1 MGLGIVV
8 WAAVAGCSLAGVAA
22 MAQSQQ
28 QQQQS
33 SSHLG
38 QVAKRHGGEEANPA
52 NGTTNNV
59 LTVERT
65 PSPGAGQVRGG
76 NGVTLPDSPET
87 AKHPV
92 TDTLHGDT
100 VTDDYRWLE
109 QQHDPQ
115 TRSWIDEQ
123 NAYTDSYLQQVTI
136 RPEIRA
142 ELTKLERVE
151 TYSMPT
157 KRGDLYFFKKR
168 LPDENQGSIY
178 IRHEAA
184 GAIRHEAAGAVRHG
198 VGGADERLVDA
209 GKLSADQNTSIGMLD
224 VTNDGTM
231 LAYGIRQGGAD
242 EQEVH
247 LIDVATRKEL
257 PDRLTSQRYMGVQ
270 ISPDKKGLYYAVFHH
285 SGTLVYWHPFGTEQS
300 ADKMIFGKEYKGEPL
315 GELDLI
321 SVSTSDN
328 GHWLI
333 LSIGRGVPARR
344 EDILLKDLRQ
354 PDAPVIPLI
363 YGIDNRFNLID
374 TGTDTFL
381 VETDM
386 GAPKRRILRA
396 DPDTSP
402 QQWQTVV
409 PETKD
414 VIQSSTVLGG
424 RIFVDR
430 LVDVKDEISI
440 YSLDGKPEGTMKL
453 PGIGSATVPYGRPL
467 VKEGFYSFTS
477 FNVPPTIFRYEV
489 GRSEAG
495 TGATSVF
502 ARPKVPF
509 HPEHYEVRQVFFTS
523 KDGTRVPMFI
533 AGKKGLP
540 RNGKTPLL
548 LSGYGGFN
556 ISTTPY
562 WNPMYAWWLEQGG
575 WFAVPNMR
583 GGGEYG
589 EDWHKAGMFGKK
601 QNVFDDFF
609 AATRYLIDEKY
620 TDTANLAI
628 WGRSNGGLLIGAAM
642 TQHPEL
648 YGAIVCGYPLL
659 DMLRYQ
665 NFEFGRLWTTEY
677 GSADNA
683 ADYKYIRA
691 YSPYQNVKQGTKYPA
706 IMFFSGDNDTRVDP
720 LHARKMAAEVQAAT
734 GGDRPILLHYS
745 LKGGHSSGV
754 SVTQQIQDETDIL
767 SFLWNET
774 DTR

>member
-1 MGLGIVV
+1 
-8 WAAVAGCSLAGVAA
+8 
-22 MAQSQQ
+22 
-28 QQQQS
+28 
-33 SSHLG
+33 
-38 QVAKRHGGEEANPA
+38 
-52 NGTTNNV
+52 
-59 LTVERT
+59 
-65 PSPGAGQVRGG
+65 
-76 NGVTLPDSPET
+76 
-87 AKHPV
+87 V

>member
-1 MGLGIVV
+1 MGLK
-8 WAAVAGCSLAGVAA
+8 AAIGAGVLSCAVVGVVG

-28 QQQQS
+28 QEQQS

-59 LTVERT
+59 LTVQRT
-65 PSPGAGQVRGG
+65 PSPAAGQVRGG
-76 NGVTLPDSPET
+76 NGVMLPDPPET

-100 VTDDYRWLE
+100 ITDDYRWLE
-109 QQHDPQ
+109 QQHDPA
-115 TRSWIDEQ
+115 TRSWIDQQ

-136 RPEIRA
+136 RPEIQA
-142 ELTKLERVE
+142 ELTKLERVD

-157 KRGDLYFFKKR
+157 RRGDLYFFKKR
-168 LPDENQGSIY
+168 LADENQASIY
-178 IRHEAA
+178 
-184 GAIRHEAAGAVRHG
+184 VRHG
-198 VGGADERLVDA
+198 ATGADERLVDA
-209 GKLSADQNTSIGMLD
+209 GKMSADQNTSVNILD
-224 VTNDGTM
+224 VTNDGS
-231 LAYGIRQGGAD
+231 LVAYGIRQGGAD
-242 EQEVH
+242 EQEVRVM
-247 LIDVATRKEL
+247 DVTSRKEL
-257 PDRLTSQRYMGVQ
+257 ADRLPTQRYMGVQ
-270 ISPDKKGLYYAVFHH
+270 ISPDKTGLYYAVFHH
-285 SGTLVYWHPFGTEQS
+285 SGTLVYWHAFGTDVS

-321 SVSTSDN
+321 GVTISDN

-333 LSIGRGVPARR
+333 LTISRGVPAKR
-344 EDILLKDLRQ
+344 EDILIKDLRA
-354 PDAPVIPLI
+354 PDAEFTPLI
-363 YGIDNRFNLID
+363 YGVDNRFSLID

-381 VETDM
+381 IKTDM
-386 GAPKRRILRA
+386 GAPKGQVLRA
-396 DPDTSP
+396 DLNTPP
-402 QQWQTVV
+402 QQWQTIV
-409 PETKD
+409 PED
-414 VIQSSTVLGG
+414 DNVIQDTSVLGG
-424 RIFVDR
+424 KLFVDR

-440 YSLDGKPEGTMKL
+440 YSLDGRPQGKVKL

-467 VKEGFYSFTS
+467 EKEGFYSFDS
-477 FNVPPTIFRYEV
+477 FNVPPTIYRYQ
-489 GRSEAG
+489 AD
-495 TGATSVF
+495 TGATSIF
-502 ARPKVPF
+502 AQPKVPF
-509 HPEHYEVRQVFFTS
+509 HPERYEVQQVFLTS
-523 KDGTRVPMFI
+523 RDGTRIPMFI
-533 AGKKGLP
+533 AGKKGLA

-548 LSGYGGFN
+548 MTGYGGFN
-556 ISTTPY
+556 VSITPG

-575 WFAVPNMR
+575 WFAVPDLR

-589 EDWHKAGMFGKK
+589 EDWHKAGMFEKK

-609 AATRYLIDEKY
+609 AATRYLIDQKY
-620 TDTANLAI
+620 TSPVNFAI
-628 WGRSNGGLLIGAAM
+628 WGRSNGGLLMGAAM

-683 ADYKYIRA
+683 TDYKYLRA

-720 LHARKMAAEVQAAT
+720 LHARKMTAEMQAAT
-734 GGDRPILLHYS
+734 AGDRPVLLHYS
-745 LKGGHSSGV
+745 LKGGHSNGV
-754 SVTQQIQDETDIL
+754 SVAQQIQDYTDIL
-767 SFLWNET
+767 SFLWNEV

>member
-1 MGLGIVV
+1 
-8 WAAVAGCSLAGVAA
+8 

-76 NGVTLPDSPET
+76 NGVTLPDPPDT
-87 AKHPV
+87 VKHPV
-92 TDTLHGDT
+92 TDTVHGDT
-100 VTDDYRWLE
+100 ITDDYRWLE

-123 NAYTDSYLQQVTI
+123 NTYTDSYLQQVTI
-136 RPEIRA
+136 RPEIRG

-151 TYSMPT
+151 TYSMPA

-178 IRHEAA
+178 IRH
-184 GAIRHEAAGAVRHG
+184 G

-209 GKLSADQNTSIGMLD
+209 GKLSVDQNTSIGMLD
-224 VTNDGTM
+224 VTNDGSM
-231 LAYGIRQGGAD
+231 LAYGVRQGGAD

-247 LIDVATRKEL
+247 LIDVAMRKEL
-257 PDRLTSQRYMGVQ
+257 PDQLSSQRYMGVQ

-300 ADKMIFGKEYKGEPL
+300 ADKVIFGKEYKGEPL

-333 LSIGRGVPARR
+333 LSIGRGVPAKR
-344 EDILLKDLRQ
+344 EDILIKDLRE
-354 PDAPVIPLI
+354 PDAPIIPLI

-414 VIQSSTVLGG
+414 VIRSSTVLGG

-440 YSLDGKPEGTMKL
+440 YSLEGKPEGTMKL

-556 ISTTPY
+556 VSTTPY

-620 TDTANLAI
+620 TDAANLAI
-628 WGRSNGGLLIGAAM
+628 WGRSNGGLLMGAAM

-691 YSPYQNVKQGTKYPA
+691 YSPYQNVKEGTKYPA

-720 LHARKMAAEVQAAT
+720 LHARKMTAEMQAAT

>member
-1 MGLGIVV
+1 MGLKAAIGAGVLVCAVV
-8 WAAVAGCSLAGVAA
+8 GVAG

-28 QQQQS
+28 QEQQS

-59 LTVERT
+59 LTVQRT
-65 PSPGAGQVRGG
+65 PSPAAGQVRGG
-76 NGVTLPDSPET
+76 NGVVLPDPPET

-92 TDTLHGDT
+92 TDSLHGDT
-100 VTDDYRWLE
+100 ITDDYRWLE
-109 QQHDPQ
+109 QQHDPA
-115 TRSWIDEQ
+115 TRSWIDQQ
-123 NAYTDSYLQQVTI
+123 NAYTDSYLHQVTI
-136 RPEIRA
+136 RPEIQA

-168 LPDENQGSIY
+168 LADENQASIY
-178 IRHEAA
+178 
-184 GAIRHEAAGAVRHG
+184 VRHG
-198 VGGADERLVDA
+198 ATGADERLVDA
-209 GKLSADQNTSIGMLD
+209 GKLSADQNTSVNILD
-224 VTNDGTM
+224 VTNDGS
-231 LAYGIRQGGAD
+231 LVAYGIRQGGAD
-242 EQEVH
+242 EQEVRVM
-247 LIDVATRKEL
+247 DVTSRKEL
-257 PDRLTSQRYMGVQ
+257 ADRLPTQRYMGVQ
-270 ISPDKKGLYYAVFHH
+270 ISPDKTGLYYAVFHH
-285 SGTLVYWHPFGTEQS
+285 SGTLVYWHAFGTDAS
-300 ADKMIFGKEYKGEPL
+300 ADKVIFGKEYKGEPL

-321 SVSTSDN
+321 RVSTSDN

-333 LSIGRGVPARR
+333 VTISRGVPAKR
-344 EDILLKDLRQ
+344 EDILIKDLRA
-354 PDAPVIPLI
+354 PDAEFTPVV
-363 YGIDNRFNLID
+363 YGIENRFSLID

-381 VETDM
+381 IKTDM
-386 GAPKRRILRA
+386 GAPKGQVLRA
-396 DPDTSP
+396 DLNTPP
-402 QQWQTVV
+402 QQWQTIVQ
-409 PETKD
+409 END
-414 VIQSSTVLGG
+414 NVIQDTSVLGG
-424 RIFVDR
+424 KLFVDR

-440 YSLDGKPEGTMKL
+440 YSLDGRPQGNVKL

-467 VKEGFYSFTS
+467 EKEGFYSFDS
-477 FNVPPTIFRYEV
+477 FNVPPTIYRYQ
-489 GRSEAG
+489 AD
-495 TGATSVF
+495 TGATSIF
-502 ARPKVPF
+502 AQPKVPF
-509 HPEHYEVRQVFFTS
+509 HPERYEVQQVFLTS
-523 KDGTRVPMFI
+523 KDGTRIPMFI
-533 AGKKGLP
+533 AGKKGMA

-548 LSGYGGFN
+548 MTGYGGFN
-556 ISTTPY
+556 VSITPG

-575 WFAVPNMR
+575 WFAVPNLR

-589 EDWHKAGMFGKK
+589 EDWHKAGMFEKK

-609 AATRYLIDEKY
+609 AATRYLIDQKY
-620 TDTANLAI
+620 TSPANFAI
-628 WGRSNGGLLIGAAM
+628 WGRSNGGLLMGAAM

-683 ADYKYIRA
+683 ADYKYLRA

-720 LHARKMAAEVQAAT
+720 LHARKMTAEMQAAT
-734 GGDRPILLHYS
+734 AGDRPVLLHYS

-754 SVTQQIQDETDIL
+754 SVTQQIQDYTDIL
-767 SFLWNET
+767 SFLWNEV

>member
-1 MGLGIVV
+1 MGLKAAIGARVLSCAVIGLTGVV
-8 WAAVAGCSLAGVAA
+8 G

-28 QQQQS
+28 QDQQS

-59 LTVERT
+59 LTVQRT
-65 PSPGAGQVRGG
+65 PSPAAGQVRGG
-76 NGVTLPDSPET
+76 NGVALPDPPET

-100 VTDDYRWLE
+100 ITDDYRWLE
-109 QQHDPQ
+109 RQHDAA
-115 TRSWIDEQ
+115 TRSWIDQQ

-136 RPEIRA
+136 RPEIKA
-142 ELTKLERVE
+142 ELTKLERVD
-151 TYSMPT
+151 TYSIPT
-157 KRGDLYFFKKR
+157 KRGELYFFRKR
-168 LPDENQGSIY
+168 LADENQASIY
-178 IRHEAA
+178 
-184 GAIRHEAAGAVRHG
+184 VRHG
-198 VGGADERLVDA
+198 VAGADERLVDA
-209 GKLSADQNTSIGMLD
+209 SKLSVDQNTSVNILD
-224 VTNDGTM
+224 VTNDGSL

-242 EQEVH
+242 EQEVRVM
-247 LIDVATRKEL
+247 DVTARKEL
-257 PDRLTSQRYMGVQ
+257 ADRLPTQRYMGVQ
-270 ISPDKKGLYYAVFHH
+270 ISPDKTGLYYAVFHH
-285 SGTLVYWHPFGTEQS
+285 SGTLVYWHAFGTDAS
-300 ADKMIFGKEYKGEPL
+300 ADKMIFGKEYKGQPL

-321 SVSTSDN
+321 GVSTSDN

-333 LSIGRGVPARR
+333 VTISRGVPAKR
-344 EDILLKDLRQ
+344 EDILIKDLRA
-354 PDAPVIPLI
+354 PDAEFTPVI
-363 YGIDNRFNLID
+363 YGVDNRFTLID

-381 VETDM
+381 IKTDM
-386 GAPKRRILRA
+386 GAPKGQILRA
-396 DPDTSP
+396 DLNTPP
-402 QQWQTVV
+402 QQWQTIV
-409 PETKD
+409 PENDNVIKD
-414 VIQSSTVLGG
+414 TSVLGG
-424 RIFVDR
+424 KLFVDR

-440 YSLDGKPEGTMKL
+440 YTLDGRPQGKVKL

-467 VKEGFYSFTS
+467 DKEGFYSFDS
-477 FNVPPTIFRYEV
+477 FNVPPTIYRYEV
-489 GRSEAG
+489 GRSQADTG
-495 TGATSVF
+495 TTSIF
-502 ARPKVPF
+502 AQPKVPF
-509 HPEHYEVRQVFFTS
+509 HPERYEVQQVFLTS
-523 KDGTRVPMFI
+523 KDGTRIPMFI

-548 LSGYGGFN
+548 MTGYGGFN
-556 ISTTPY
+556 VSITPA

-575 WFAVPNMR
+575 WFAEPDLR

-589 EDWHKAGMFGKK
+589 EDWHKAGMFEKK

-609 AATRYLIDEKY
+609 AATHYLIDQKY
-620 TDTANLAI
+620 TSPANFAI
-628 WGRSNGGLLIGAAM
+628 WGRSNGGLLMGAAM

-683 ADYKYIRA
+683 ADYKYLRA

-720 LHARKMAAEVQAAT
+720 LHARKMTAEMQAAT

-754 SVTQQIQDETDIL
+754 SVTQQVQDYTDIL
-767 SFLWNET
+767 SFLWNEV

>member
-1 MGLGIVV
+1 MGLRVAV
-8 WAAVAGCSLAGVAA
+8 WAGILGCTFAGVAG

-28 QQQQS
+28 QGQQP

-38 QVAKRHGGEEANPA
+38 QVAKRHGGEEANGV
-52 NGTTNNV
+52 NGTSTNNV
-59 LTVERT
+59 LTVQRT
-65 PSPGAGQVRGG
+65 PSPAAGQVRGG
-76 NGVTLPDSPET
+76 NGVALPDSPDT
-87 AKHPV
+87 SKHPV
-92 TDTLHGDT
+92 TDTLHGDAI
-100 VTDDYRWLE
+100 TDDYRWLE
-109 QQHDPQ
+109 KQHDPE

-136 RPEIRA
+136 RPQIKA

-151 TYSMPT
+151 TYSIPMN
-157 KRGDLYFFKKR
+157 RGNAYFFKKR
-168 LPDENQGSIY
+168 LAEENQGSIY
-178 IRHEAA
+178 L
-184 GAIRHEAAGAVRHG
+184 RHG
-198 VGGADERLVDA
+198 VGSADERLVDA
-209 GKLSADQNTSIGMLD
+209 SKLSADQNASVGILD
-224 VTNDGTM
+224 VTNDGSL

-257 PDRLTSQRYMGVQ
+257 PDRLSSQRYLGMQ

-285 SGTLVYWHPFGTEQS
+285 SGTLVYWHAFGTDQA

-321 SVSTSDN
+321 GVSTSDN
-328 GHWLI
+328 GRWLI
-333 LSIGRGVPARR
+333 LTIDRGVPATRQ
-344 EDILLKDLRQ
+344 DILLKDLRQ
-354 PDAPVIPLI
+354 ADAPFTPLI

-386 GAPKRRILRA
+386 GAPNRRILRA
-396 DPDTSP
+396 DPKTSP
-402 QQWQTVV
+402 QQWETVV
-409 PETKD
+409 PEAKD
-414 VIQSSTVLGG
+414 VIEASTVLGG
-424 RIFVDR
+424 DLFIER
-430 LVDVKDEISI
+430 LVDVKNEISI
-440 YSLDGKPEGTMKL
+440 YTLDGKPAGKMKL

-467 VKEGFYSFTS
+467 AKEGFYSFNS
-477 FNVPPTIFRYEV
+477 FNVPPTIFRYEMGRYEV
-489 GRSEAG
+489 GSSEAEAG
-495 TGATSVF
+495 TTSIF
-502 ARPKVPF
+502 AQPKVPF
-509 HPEHYEVRQVFFTS
+509 HPERYEVRQVFFHS

-540 RNGKTPLL
+540 QNGKTPLL
-548 LSGYGGFN
+548 LTGYGGFLV
-556 ISTTPY
+556 SMTPA

-575 WFAVPNMR
+575 WFAVPNLR

-620 TDTANLAI
+620 TDSTNLAI
-628 WGRSNGGLLIGAAM
+628 WGRSNGGLLMGAAM

-683 ADYKYIRA
+683 ADYKCIRA
-691 YSPYQNVKQGTKYPA
+691 YSPYQNVKQGAKYPA

-720 LHARKMAAEVQAAT
+720 LHARKMTAEMQAAT
-734 GGDRPILLHYS
+734 SGDRPILLHYS

-767 SFLWNET
+767 SFLWNEV

>member
-1 MGLGIVV
+1 
-8 WAAVAGCSLAGVAA
+8 
-22 MAQSQQ
+22 
-28 QQQQS
+28 
-33 SSHLG
+33 
-38 QVAKRHGGEEANPA
+38 VAKRHGGEEANPA

-59 LTVERT
+59 LTVDR
-65 PSPGAGQVRGG
+65 PAMPGGSQVRGG

-92 TDTLHGDT
+92 TESLHGDT
-100 VTDDYRWLE
+100 ITDDYRWLE

-136 RPEIRA
+136 RPEIKA

-151 TYSMPT
+151 TYSTPV

-168 LPDENQGSIY
+168 LADENQGSIY
-178 IRHEAA
+178 IRHTAA
-184 GAIRHEAAGAVRHG
+184 GAIRHTAAGTLGAG
-198 VGGADERLVDA
+198 VDGADERLVDA
-209 GKLSADQNTSIGMLD
+209 TKLSADQNTSVGILD
-224 VTNDGTM
+224 VTNDGSL
-231 LAYGIRQGGAD
+231 LAYGVRQGGAD
-242 EQEVH
+242 EQSVH

-257 PDRLTSQRYMGVQ
+257 PDQLTSQRYMGVS
-270 ISPDKKGLYYAVFHH
+270 ISPDKKGLYYSVFHH
-285 SGTLVYWHPFGTEQS
+285 SGTLVYWHAFGTKQS
-300 ADKMIFGKEYKGEPL
+300 ADKVIFGKEYKGEPL

-321 SVSTSDN
+321 QIGTSDN
-328 GHWLI
+328 EHWLI
-333 LSIGRGVPARR
+333 LVISRGVPAKR
-344 EDILLKDLRQ
+344 EDILIKDLRA
-354 PDAPVIPLI
+354 PDAPIIPLV

-381 VETDM
+381 METDM

-396 DPDTSP
+396 DPNTSP
-402 QQWQTVV
+402 QEWQTVV
-409 PETKD
+409 PEAKD
-414 VIQSSTVLGG
+414 VIEASTVLGG
-424 RIFVDR
+424 KLFIER
-430 LVDVKDEISI
+430 LVDVKNEISI

-477 FNVPPTIFRYEV
+477 FNVPPTIYRYQ
-489 GRSEAG
+489 AD
-495 TGATSVF
+495 TGATSIF
-502 ARPKVPF
+502 AQPKVPF
-509 HPEHYEVRQVFFTS
+509 HPDRYEVRQVFFNS

-548 LSGYGGFN
+548 LTGYGGFLV
-556 ISTTPY
+556 SMTPG

-575 WFAVPNMR
+575 WFAMPNLR

-609 AATRYLIDEKY
+609 AATRYLIGEKY
-620 TDTANLAI
+620 TDPAHLAI
-628 WGRSNGGLLIGAAM
+628 WGRSNGGLLMGAAM

-720 LHARKMAAEVQAAT
+720 LHARKMTAEVQAAT
-734 GGDRPILLHYS
+734 SGDRPILLHYTT
-745 LKGGHSSGV
+745 KGGHSSGV

>member
-1 MGLGIVV
+1 MGLSVAR
-8 WAAVAGCSLAGVAA
+8 WAFFWGFAVAGVAG

-28 QQQQS
+28 QGQPS

-38 QVAKRHGGEEANPA
+38 QVAKRHGGEEANSA
-52 NGTTNNV
+52 NGTSTNNV
-59 LTVERT
+59 LTVQRT
-65 PSPGAGQVRGG
+65 PSPGAGEVRGG

-92 TDTLHGDT
+92 TDTLHGNT
-100 VTDDYRWLE
+100 IADDYRWLE
-109 QQHDPQ
+109 QQKDPA

-136 RPEIRA
+136 RPEIKA

-151 TYSMPT
+151 TYSIPV
-157 KRGDLYFFKKR
+157 KRGNAYFFKKR
-168 LPDENQGSIY
+168 LAEENQGSIY
-178 IRHEAA
+178 LRI
-184 GAIRHEAAGAVRHG
+184 G
-198 VGGADERLVDA
+198 VSGADERLVDA
-209 GKLSADQNTSIGMLD
+209 SKLSADQNASVGILD
-224 VTNDGTM
+224 VTNDGSL

-257 PDRLTSQRYMGVQ
+257 PDRLSSQRYFGMQ

-285 SGTLVYWHPFGTEQS
+285 SGTLVYWHAFGTDQA
-300 ADKMIFGKEYKGEPL
+300 ADKMIFGKEYKGQPL

-321 SVSTSDN
+321 GVSTSDN

-333 LSIGRGVPARR
+333 LTIDRGVPATRQ
-344 EDILLKDLRQ
+344 DILIKDLRQ
-354 PDAPVIPLI
+354 ADGPDAQFIPLI

-381 VETDM
+381 AETDM

-396 DPDTSP
+396 DPKMQP
-402 QQWQTVV
+402 QQWETVV
-409 PETKD
+409 PEAQD
-414 VIQSSTVLGG
+414 VIEASTVLGG
-424 RIFVDR
+424 KLFIER
-430 LVDVKDEISI
+430 LVDVKNEISI
-440 YSLDGKPEGTMKL
+440 YTIDGKAEGLLKL

-467 VKEGFYSFTS
+467 AKEGFYNFES
-477 FNVPPTIFRYEV
+477 FNVPPSIFRYEA
-489 GRSEAG
+489 GASEADSG
-495 TGATSVF
+495 TTSIF
-502 ARPKVPF
+502 AQPKVPF
-509 HPEHYEVRQVFFTS
+509 HSDRYEVRQVFFHS

-540 RNGKTPLL
+540 LNGKTPLL
-548 LSGYGGFN
+548 MTGYGGFLV
-556 ISTTPY
+556 SMKPG

-575 WFAVPNMR
+575 WFAMPNLR

-589 EDWHKAGMFGKK
+589 EDWHKAGMFEKK

-609 AATRYLIDEKY
+609 AATHYLIDQKY
-620 TDTANLAI
+620 TSAANLAI
-628 WGRSNGGLLIGAAM
+628 WGRSNGGLLMGAAM

-683 ADYKYIRA
+683 ADFKYIRA
-691 YSPYQNVKQGTKYPA
+691 YSPYQNVKPATKYPA

-720 LHARKMAAEVQAAT
+720 LHARKMTAEMQAAT
-734 GGDRPILLHYS
+734 SGDRPILLHYS

-767 SFLWNET
+767 SFLWNEV

>member
-1 MGLGIVV
+1 M
-8 WAAVAGCSLAGVAA
+8 
-22 MAQSQQ
+22 
-28 QQQQS
+28 
-33 SSHLG
+33 
-38 QVAKRHGGEEANPA
+38 
-52 NGTTNNV
+52 
-59 LTVERT
+59 
-65 PSPGAGQVRGG
+65 
-76 NGVTLPDSPET
+76 
-87 AKHPV
+87 
-92 TDTLHGDT
+92 
-100 VTDDYRWLE
+100 
-109 QQHDPQ
+109 
-115 TRSWIDEQ
+115 
-123 NAYTDSYLQQVTI
+123 I

-142 ELTKLERVE
+142 ELTKLESVE

-178 IRHEAA
+178 V
-184 GAIRHEAAGAVRHG
+184 RHEAAGAVRRG
-198 VGGADERLVDA
+198 VAGADERLVDA
-209 GKLSADQNTSIGMLD
+209 GKLSADQNTSVGILD
-224 VTNDGTM
+224 VTNDGSM

-242 EQEVH
+242 EEAVH
-247 LIDVATRKEL
+247 LIDVATRKDL
-257 PDRLTSQRYMGVQ
+257 PDRLPSQRYMGVQ

-285 SGTLVYWHPFGTEQS
+285 SGTLVYWHAFGTEPS
-300 ADKMIFGKEYKGEPL
+300 TDKVIFGKEYKGEPL

-321 SVSTSDN
+321 QVSTSDN

-333 LSIGRGVPARR
+333 LSISRGVPAKR
-344 EDILLKDLRQ
+344 EDTLIKDLRE
-354 PDAPVIPLI
+354 PDAPIIPLI

-374 TGTDTFL
+374 AGTDTFL

-386 GAPKRRILRA
+386 GAPKRRILRV

-477 FNVPPTIFRYEV
+477 FNVPPTVYRYE
-489 GRSEAG
+489 SG
-495 TGATSVF
+495 TGATSIF
-502 ARPKVPF
+502 AQPKVPF
-509 HPEHYEVRQVFFTS
+509 RPEHYEVRQVFFTS
-523 KDGTRVPMFI
+523 KDGTRIPMFI

-548 LSGYGGFN
+548 LTGYGGFN
-556 ISTTPY
+556 VSTTPY
-562 WNPMYAWWLEQGG
+562 WNPIYAWWLEQGG

-589 EDWHKAGMFGKK
+589 EEWHKAGMFEKK

-620 TDTANLAI
+620 TNAANLAI
-628 WGRSNGGLLIGAAM
+628 WGRSNGGLLMGAAM

-691 YSPYQNVKQGTKYPA
+691 YSPYQNVKQATKYPA

-720 LHARKMAAEVQAAT
+720 LHARKMTAEMQAAT

-754 SVTQQIQDETDIL
+754 SVTQQIQDDTDIL

-774 DTR
+774 DTQ

>member
-1 MGLGIVV
+1 MGLQMAMMAGVMGC
-8 WAAVAGCSLAGVAA
+8 AVAGVTG
-22 MAQSQQ
+22 MAQSQQQ

-52 NGTTNNV
+52 NGTTNNA

-65 PSPGAGQVRGG
+65 PSLSAGQVRGG
-76 NGVTLPDSPET
+76 NGVMLPDSPVT

-92 TDTLHGDT
+92 TETLHGAT
-100 VTDDYRWLE
+100 ITDDYRWLE
-109 QQHDPQ
+109 QQRDSA
-115 TRSWIDEQ
+115 TRSWIKEQ
-123 NAYTDSYLQQVTI
+123 NAYTDRYLQQVTI
-136 RPEIRA
+136 RPEIQA

-151 TYSMPT
+151 SYSMPT
-157 KRGDLYFFKKR
+157 KRGELYFFKKR
-168 LPDENQGSIY
+168 LANENQGSIY
-178 IRHEAA
+178 L
-184 GAIRHEAAGAVRHG
+184 RHG
-198 VGGADERLVDA
+198 FGGADQRLVDA
-209 GKLSADQNTSIGMLD
+209 VKLSADQNTSVGMLD
-224 VTNDGTM
+224 VTNDGSM

-247 LIDVATRKEL
+247 LIDVATGKEL
-257 PDRLTSQRYMGVQ
+257 PDHLSSQRYMGVQ
-270 ISPDKKGLYYAVFHH
+270 ISPDKKALYYSVFHH

-321 SVSTSDN
+321 GVGVSDN

-333 LSIGRGVPARR
+333 LSIGRGVPAKR

-363 YGIDNRFNLID
+363 YGIENRFNLID
-374 TGTDTFL
+374 TGMDTFL

-396 DPDTSP
+396 DPNTPP

-409 PETKD
+409 PEAKD
-414 VIQSSTVLGG
+414 VIEASTVLGG
-424 RIFVDR
+424 KLFVER
-430 LVDVKDEISI
+430 LVDVKNEISI
-440 YSLDGKPEGTMKL
+440 YTLEGKPEGSLKL
-453 PGIGSATVPYGRPL
+453 PGIGTATVPYGRPL
-467 VKEGFYSFTS
+467 VKEGFYSFNS
-477 FNVPPTIFRYEV
+477 FNVPPTIYRYE
-489 GRSEAG
+489 AD
-495 TGATSVF
+495 TGATSIF
-502 ARPKVPF
+502 AQPKVPF
-509 HPEHYEVRQVFFTS
+509 HPDRYEVHQVFFTS

-533 AGKKGLP
+533 AGKKELP

-548 LSGYGGFN
+548 MTGYGGFN
-556 ISTTPY
+556 VSMTPA

-575 WFAVPNMR
+575 WFAVPNLR

-589 EDWHKAGMFGKK
+589 EDWHKAGMFAKK
-601 QNVFDDFF
+601 QNVFEDFF
-609 AATRYLIDEKY
+609 AATRYLIEEKY

-628 WGRSNGGLLIGAAM
+628 WGRSNGGLLMGAAM

-677 GSADNA
+677 GSADND

-720 LHARKMAAEVQAAT
+720 MHARKMTAEMQAAT
-734 GGDRPILLHYS
+734 GSDRPILLHYS

-767 SFLWNET
+767 SFLWNEVAT
-774 DTR
+774 H

>member
-1 MGLGIVV
+1 
-8 WAAVAGCSLAGVAA
+8 

-28 QQQQS
+28 QGQQA

-38 QVAKRHGGEEANPA
+38 QVAKRHGGEEANAA
-52 NGTTNNV
+52 NGTSTNNV
-59 LTVERT
+59 LTVQRT
-65 PSPGAGQVRGG
+65 PSPAAGQVRGG
-76 NGVTLPDSPET
+76 NGVALPDSPDT

-100 VTDDYRWLE
+100 ITDDYRWLE
-109 QQHDPQ
+109 KQHDPE

-123 NAYTDSYLQQVTI
+123 DSYTDSYLQQVTI
-136 RPEIRA
+136 RPEIKA

-151 TYSMPT
+151 TYSIPI
-157 KRGDLYFFKKR
+157 KRGNAYFFKKR
-168 LPDENQGSIY
+168 LADENQGSIY
-178 IRHEAA
+178 IQHEAA
-184 GAIRHEAAGAVRHG
+184 GAIRNE

-209 GKLSADQNTSIGMLD
+209 TKLSADQNASVGILD
-224 VTNDGTM
+224 VTNDGS
-231 LAYGIRQGGAD
+231 LLVYGIRQGGAD

-257 PDRLTSQRYMGVQ
+257 PDRLSSQRYLGIQ

-285 SGTLVYWHPFGTEQS
+285 SGTLVYWHAFGTDEA
-300 ADKMIFGKEYKGEPL
+300 ADTMIFGKEYKGEPL

-321 SVSTSDN
+321 GVSTSDN

-333 LSIGRGVPARR
+333 LTIDRGVPATRQ
-344 EDILLKDLRQ
+344 DILLKDLRQ
-354 PDAPVIPLI
+354 PDAPVAPLI

-396 DPDTSP
+396 DPKMPP
-402 QQWQTVV
+402 QQWETVV
-409 PETKD
+409 PEAKD
-414 VIQSSTVLGG
+414 VIEASTVLGG
-424 RIFVDR
+424 RLFVER
-430 LVDVKDEISI
+430 LIDVKNEISI
-440 YSLDGKPEGTMKL
+440 YTLDGKPAGTMKL
-453 PGIGSATVPYGRPL
+453 PGIGSTTVPYGRPL
-467 VKEGFYSFTS
+467 SKEGFYSFNS
-477 FNVPPTIFRYEV
+477 FNVPPTIFRYQA
-489 GRSEAG
+489 GNSGAEAG
-495 TGATSVF
+495 TTSIF
-502 ARPKVPF
+502 AQPKVPF
-509 HPEHYEVRQVFFTS
+509 HPERYEVRQVFFHS

-540 RNGKTPLL
+540 QNGKTPLL
-548 LSGYGGFN
+548 LTGYGGFLV
-556 ISTTPY
+556 SMTPG

-575 WFAVPNMR
+575 WFAVPNLR

-589 EDWHKAGMFGKK
+589 EDWHKAGMFEKK
-601 QNVFDDFF
+601 QDVFDDFF

-620 TDTANLAI
+620 TGAPNLAI
-628 WGRSNGGLLIGAAM
+628 WGRSNGGLLMGAAM

-683 ADYKYIRA
+683 GDYKYIRA
-691 YSPYQNVKQGTKYPA
+691 YSPYQNVKQGTKYPS

-720 LHARKMAAEVQAAT
+720 LHARKMTAEVQAAT
-734 GGDRPILLHYS
+734 SGDRPILLHYS

-767 SFLWNET
+767 SFLWNEV

>member
-1 MGLGIVV
+1 
-8 WAAVAGCSLAGVAA
+8 

-52 NGTTNNV
+52 NGTTNNI

-76 NGVTLPDSPET
+76 NGVVLPDPPDT

-92 TDTLHGDT
+92 SDTWHGDT
-100 VTDDYRWLE
+100 ITDDYRWLE

-123 NAYTDSYLQQVTI
+123 NAYTDSYLHQVTI

-142 ELTKLERVE
+142 ELTKLERVD
-151 TYSMPT
+151 TYSMPV

-178 IRHEAA
+178 
-184 GAIRHEAAGAVRHG
+184 VRRG
-198 VGGADERLVDA
+198 VAGADERLVDA
-209 GKLSADQNTSIGMLD
+209 NKLSADQNTSVGILD
-224 VTNDGTM
+224 LTNDGSLM
-231 LAYGIRQGGAD
+231 AYGIRQGGAD

-257 PDRLTSQRYMGVQ
+257 PDRLSSQRYFGVQ
-270 ISPDKKGLYYAVFHH
+270 ISPDKTGLYYAVFHH
-285 SGTLVYWHPFGTEQS
+285 SGTLVYWHVFGTDQS
-300 ADKMIFGKEYKGEPL
+300 ADKVIFGKEYKGEPL

-321 SVSTSDN
+321 QVSTSDN

-333 LSIGRGVPARR
+333 VSISRGVPAKR
-344 EDILLKDLRQ
+344 EDILLKDLRA
-354 PDAPVIPLI
+354 PDSTFIPLV
-363 YGIDNRFNLID
+363 YGIDNRFSLID
-374 TGTDTFL
+374 TGTDQFL
-381 VETDM
+381 VKTDM
-386 GAPKRRILRA
+386 GAPKGQILGA
-396 DPDTSP
+396 DLNMPP
-402 QQWQTVV
+402 QQWQTIV
-409 PETKD
+409 PETD
-414 VIQSSTVLGG
+414 NVIEATSVLGG
-424 RIFVDR
+424 KLFVER
-430 LVDVKDEISI
+430 LVDVKNEISV
-440 YSLDGKPEGTMKL
+440 YSTGGQPEGTVKL

-477 FNVPPTIFRYEV
+477 FNVPPTVYRYE
-489 GRSEAG
+489 SD
-495 TGATSVF
+495 TGATSIF
-502 ARPKVPF
+502 AQPKVPF
-509 HPEHYEVRQVFFTS
+509 RAEHYEVRQVFFTS
-523 KDGTRVPMFI
+523 KDGTRIPMFI

-548 LSGYGGFN
+548 LTGYGGFN
-556 ISTTPY
+556 VSTTPY

-589 EDWHKAGMFGKK
+589 EEWHKAGMFGKK

-609 AATRYLIDEKY
+609 AATHYLIDEKY
-620 TDTANLAI
+620 TNAANLAI
-628 WGRSNGGLLIGAAM
+628 WGRSNGGLLMGAAM

-720 LHARKMAAEVQAAT
+720 LHARKMTAEMQAAT

-745 LKGGHSSGV
+745 LKGGHSTGV
-754 SVTQQIQDETDIL
+754 SVTQQIEDDTDIL

>member
-1 MGLGIVV
+1 MGLRMGMVAGV
-8 WAAVAGCSLAGVAA
+8 LGCAVAGVTG

-28 QQQQS
+28 QEQQS

-59 LTVERT
+59 LTVQRT
-65 PSPGAGQVRGG
+65 PSPGSSQVRGG
-76 NGVTLPDSPET
+76 NGVLLTEEPET
-87 AKHPV
+87 LKRPL
-92 TDTLHGDT
+92 TETLHGESI
-100 VTDDYRWLE
+100 TDNYRWLE
-109 QQHDPQ
+109 QQRDPA
-115 TRSWIDEQ
+115 TRTWIDEQ
-123 NAYTDSYLQQVTI
+123 NAYTESYLQQVTI
-136 RPEIRA
+136 RPEIKA
-142 ELTKLERVE
+142 ELAKLERVE
-151 TYSMPT
+151 SYTIPT
-157 KRGDLYFFKKR
+157 KRAELYFFKKR
-168 LPDENQGSIY
+168 LANENQGSLY
-178 IRHEAA
+178 
-184 GAIRHEAAGAVRHG
+184 VRHG
-198 VGGADERLVDA
+198 AGGADERLVDA
-209 GKLSADQNTSIGMLD
+209 AALSADQNTSVGMLD
-224 VTNDGTM
+224 VTNDGSM
-231 LAYGIRQGGAD
+231 LAYGVRQGGAD

-247 LIDVATRKEL
+247 LMDVATRKEL
-257 PDRLTSQRYMGVQ
+257 PDHLSSQRYLGVQ
-270 ISPDKKGLYYAVFHH
+270 ISPDKKGLYYSVFHH
-285 SGTLVYWHPFGTEQS
+285 SGTLVYWHAFRTEQ
-300 ADKMIFGKEYKGEPL
+300 ADDKVIFGKEYKGEPL

-321 SVSTSDN
+321 GVSTSDN

-333 LSIGRGVPARR
+333 LSIGRGVPAKR

-354 PDAPVIPLI
+354 PDGPVIPLI

-374 TGTDTFL
+374 TGTDAFL

-386 GAPKRRILRA
+386 GASKRRILRA
-396 DPDTSP
+396 DPDTPP

-409 PETKD
+409 PEAKD
-414 VIQSSTVLGG
+414 VIEASTVLGG
-424 RIFVDR
+424 KLFVER
-430 LVDVKDEISI
+430 LVDVKNEISI
-440 YSLDGKPEGTMKL
+440 YSLDGRPEESLKL

-467 VKEGFYSFTS
+467 VKEGFYSFNS
-477 FNVPPTIFRYEV
+477 FNVPPTIYRYE
-489 GRSEAG
+489 AD
-495 TGATSVF
+495 TGSTSVF
-502 ARPKVPF
+502 AQPRVPF
-509 HPEHYEVRQVFFTS
+509 HPDRYEVRQVFLNS
-523 KDGTRVPMFI
+523 KDGTQVPMFI

-548 LSGYGGFN
+548 MTGYGGFN
-556 ISTTPY
+556 VSMTPA

-575 WFAVPNMR
+575 WFAVPNLR

-589 EDWHKAGMFGKK
+589 EDWHKAGMFANK

-620 TDTANLAI
+620 TDPANLAI
-628 WGRSNGGLLIGAAM
+628 WGRSNGGLLMGAAM

-720 LHARKMAAEVQAAT
+720 LHARKMTAAMQAAT
-734 GGDRPILLHYS
+734 GSDRPILLHYS

-767 SFLWNET
+767 SFLWNEA

>member
-1 MGLGIVV
+1 MGLRIAV
-8 WAAVAGCSLAGVAA
+8 WAAVAGCSFAGVVG

-65 PSPGAGQVRGG
+65 SSPGAGQVRGG
-76 NGVTLPDSPET
+76 NGVVLPDPPDT

-100 VTDDYRWLE
+100 ITDDYRWLE

-115 TRSWIDEQ
+115 TRSWIDQQ
-123 NAYTDSYLQQVTI
+123 NAYTDSYLHQVTI

-178 IRHEAA
+178 V
-184 GAIRHEAAGAVRHG
+184 RHEAAGAVRRG
-198 VGGADERLVDA
+198 VAGADERLVDA
-209 GKLSADQNTSIGMLD
+209 GKLSADQNMSVGILD
-224 VTNDGTM
+224 VTNDGSM

-247 LIDVATRKEL
+247 LIDVATRKDL
-257 PDRLTSQRYMGVQ
+257 PDRLPSQRYMGLQ

-285 SGTLVYWHPFGTEQS
+285 SGTLVYWHALGTEPS
-300 ADKMIFGKEYKGEPL
+300 TDKVIFGKEYKGEPL

-321 SVSTSDN
+321 QVSTSDN

-333 LSIGRGVPARR
+333 LSISRGVPAKR
-344 EDILLKDLRQ
+344 EDTLIKDMRD

-374 TGTDTFL
+374 AGTDTFL

-424 RIFVDR
+424 KLFVDR

-477 FNVPPTIFRYEV
+477 FNVPPTVYRYE
-489 GRSEAG
+489 SG
-495 TGATSVF
+495 TGATSIF
-502 ARPKVPF
+502 AQPKVPF
-509 HPEHYEVRQVFFTS
+509 RPEHYEVRQVFFKS
-523 KDGTRVPMFI
+523 KDGTRIPMFI

-548 LSGYGGFN
+548 LTGYGGFN
-556 ISTTPY
+556 VSTTPY
-562 WNPMYAWWLEQGG
+562 WNPIYAWWLEQGG

-589 EDWHKAGMFGKK
+589 EEWHKAGMFEKK

-609 AATRYLIDEKY
+609 AATHYLIDEKY
-620 TDTANLAI
+620 TNAANLAI
-628 WGRSNGGLLIGAAM
+628 WGRSNGGLLMGAAM

-720 LHARKMAAEVQAAT
+720 LHARKMTAEMQAAT
-734 GGDRPILLHYS
+734 AGDRPILLHYS

-754 SVTQQIQDETDIL
+754 SVTQQIQDDTDIL

-774 DTR
+774 DTQ

>member
-1 MGLGIVV
+1 MGLGMAMVAGV
-8 WAAVAGCSLAGVAA
+8 LGCAVAGTTG

-59 LTVERT
+59 LTVQRS

-76 NGVTLPDSPET
+76 NGVVLPDSPET

-92 TDTLHGDT
+92 TETLQGDT
-100 VTDDYRWLE
+100 ITDDYRWLE
-109 QQHDPQ
+109 QQRDPG

-123 NAYTDSYLQQVTI
+123 NAYTHSYLEQVTI
-136 RPEIRA
+136 RPEIQA
-142 ELTKLERVE
+142 ELAKLERVE
-151 TYSMPT
+151 SYSMPT
-157 KRGDLYFFKKR
+157 KRGGLYFFKKR
-168 LPDENQGSIY
+168 LANENQGSIY
-178 IRHEAA
+178 IRH
-184 GAIRHEAAGAVRHG
+184 G
-198 VGGADERLVDA
+198 VTGADERLVDA
-209 GKLSADQNTSIGMLD
+209 TRLSADQNTSAGMLD
-224 VTNDGTM
+224 VTNDGSM

-247 LIDVATRKEL
+247 LMEVATGKEL
-257 PDRLTSQRYMGVQ
+257 PDHLTSQRYMGVQ

-300 ADKMIFGKEYKGEPL
+300 ADQVIFGKEYKGEPL

-321 SVSTSDN
+321 GVGVSDN

-344 EDILLKDLRQ
+344 EDILLKDLRR
-354 PDAPVIPLI
+354 PDAPVVPLI
-363 YGIDNRFNLID
+363 YGIENRFNLID

-396 DPDTSP
+396 ELNTPP

-409 PETKD
+409 PEAKD
-414 VIQSSTVLGG
+414 VIEASTVLGG
-424 RIFVDR
+424 KLFVER
-430 LVDVKDEISI
+430 LVDVKNEISI
-440 YSLDGKPEGTMKL
+440 YSLEGKAEGSLKL
-453 PGIGSATVPYGRPL
+453 PGIGTATVPYGRPL
-467 VKEGFYSFTS
+467 EKEGFYSFTS
-477 FNVPPTIFRYEV
+477 FNVPPTIYRYE
-489 GRSEAG
+489 ADK
-495 TGATSVF
+495 GATSIF
-502 ARPKVPF
+502 AQPKVPF
-509 HPEHYEVRQVFFTS
+509 HPERYEVHQVFFTS

-548 LSGYGGFN
+548 MTGYGGFN
-556 ISTTPY
+556 ISMTPA

-575 WFAVPNMR
+575 WFAVPNLR

-589 EDWHKAGMFGKK
+589 EDWHKAGMFAKK

-620 TDTANLAI
+620 TGPANLAI
-628 WGRSNGGLLIGAAM
+628 WGRSNGGLLMGAAM

-691 YSPYQNVKQGTKYPA
+691 YSPYQNVKQGAKYPA

-720 LHARKMAAEVQAAT
+720 LHARKMTAEMQAAT
-734 GGDRPILLHYS
+734 GSDRPVLLHYS

-774 DTR
+774 DTH

>member
-1 MGLGIVV
+1 MGLGQLLGRVGLGMALV
-8 WAAVAGCSLAGVAA
+8 GAARQGA
-22 MAQSQQ
+22 MAQTQQ
-28 QQQQS
+28 QQP

-38 QVAKRHGGEEANPA
+38 QVARRHNGEDPNT
-52 NGTTNNV
+52 TTNNNNNV
-59 LTVERT
+59 ATIPGQHT
-65 PSPGAGQVRGG
+65 PTPGADQVRGG
-76 NGVTLPDSPET
+76 NGIVLPDPPET

-92 TDTLHGDT
+92 TETLHGDT
-100 VTDDYRWLE
+100 ITDDYRWLE
-109 QQHDPQ
+109 KQRDPA
-115 TRSWIDEQ
+115 TRAWLEEQ
-123 NAYTDSYLQQVTI
+123 NAYTDSYLEQVTI
-136 RPEIRA
+136 RPQIQA
-142 ELTKLERVE
+142 ALAKLEKVE
-151 TYSMPT
+151 TFSVPV
-157 KRGDLYFFKKR
+157 KSGDLYFFKKR
-168 LPDENQGSIY
+168 LAEENQGSIY
-178 IRHEAA
+178 
-184 GAIRHEAAGAVRHG
+184 VRHG
-198 VGGADERLVDA
+198 VAGKDERLVDA
-209 GKLSADQNTSIGMLD
+209 TKLSADQNSSAGILD
-224 VTNDGTM
+224 VTNDGAL
-231 LAYGIRQGGAD
+231 LAYGVRQGGAD
-242 EQEVH
+242 EESVH
-247 LIDVATRKEL
+247 VMNVATRQEM
-257 PDRLTSQRYMGVQ
+257 PDRLSSQRYMGVQ

-285 SGTLVYWHPFGTEQS
+285 TGTLVYWHAFGTEQS
-300 ADKMIFGKEYKGEPL
+300 ADKTIFGKEYKGEPL

-321 SVSTSDN
+321 GANVSDN

-333 LSIGRGVPARR
+333 LSISRGVPAKR

-354 PDAPVIPLI
+354 PDAPIVPLV
-363 YGIDNRFNLID
+363 YGIENRFNLID
-374 TGTDTFL
+374 TGTDDFL

-386 GAPKRRILRA
+386 GAPKRHILRA
-396 DPDTSP
+396 DPHTQP

-409 PETKD
+409 PEAKD
-414 VIQSSTVLGG
+414 VIESSSVLGG
-424 RIFVDR
+424 KLFVER
-430 LVDVKDEISI
+430 LVDVKSEISI
-440 YSLDGKPEGTMKL
+440 YSLEGKLEGTVTL

-477 FNVPPTIFRYEV
+477 FNVPPTIYRYQTE
-489 GRSEAG
+489 

-509 HPEHYEVRQVFFTS
+509 DSARYEVRQVFYTS

-540 RNGKTPLL
+540 VNGKTQLL
-548 LSGYGGFN
+548 LTGYGGFN
-556 ISTTPY
+556 ISLTPA
-562 WNPMYAWWLEQGG
+562 WNPMYAWWMEHGG

-589 EDWHKAGMFGKK
+589 EDWHKAGMFAKK

-609 AATRYLIDEKY
+609 AASEYLIAHKY
-620 TDTANLAI
+620 TDRAHLAI
-628 WGRSNGGLLIGAAM
+628 WGRSNGGLLMGAAM

-677 GSADNA
+677 GSSDNA

-691 YSPYQNVKQGTKYPA
+691 YSPYQNVKAGTKYPA

-720 LHARKMAAEVQAAT
+720 LHARKMTAEVQAAT

-774 DTR
+774 DTH